1 MCSCGK
7 VLSVLLCSIFQVKVD
22 IENSI
27 GDIRPKIKEEIRR
40 MGKQLADHAAAIQN
54 LLNELD
60 GNVVVV
66 QREIPKI
73 TPFLTEYGD
82 YL

>member
-1 MCSCGK
+1 
-7 VLSVLLCSIFQVKVD
+7 
-22 IENSI
+22 
-27 GDIRPKIKEEIRR
+27 
-40 MGKQLADHAAAIQN
+40 MGKQLADHAAAIQT

-73 TPFLTEYGD
+73 TPFLAEYGD